1 MPRVKGGT
9 TTKARRKKILKLAK
23 GYVGS
28 KRLLYKTA
36 NEQVMK
42 SLSYAYRD
50 RRQKKREFRKL
61 WISRINAACK
71 LHDFKYSKFING
83 LALANIQLNR
93 KVLAEIAVENPDDF
107 KNLVELSKDALE
119 GKLPKKAKVKT
130 DEKPFKELPKK
141 AAVIEPVEKV
151 ESTSPVKKTT
161 VKKTSTSKKTTST
174 KTSTKKTTSAKK
186 TSPKKTTTPAKKT
199 SPKKTTTTKTK
210 KAVKKT
216 SEKKEATEK

>member
-151 ESTSPVKKTT
+151 ESTSTMKKTT
-161 VKKTSTSKKTTST
+161 VKKASTSKKTKST

-186 TSPKKTTTPAKKT
+186 SSPKKTTT
-199 SPKKTTTTKTK
+199 KTK
-210 KAVKKT
+210 KVVKKT
-216 SEKKEATEK
+216 SEKKVATE

>member
-1 MPRVKGGT
+1 MELRQ
-9 TTKARRKKILKLAK
+9 RQEEKKILKLAK

-107 KNLVELSKDALE
+107 KNLVDLSRNALE
-119 GKLPKKAKVKT
+119 GKLPKAKVKLM
-130 DEKPFKELPKK
+130 KNLSKSCLKK
-141 AAVIEPVEKV
+141 QQSSSLLRRLKV
-151 ESTSPVKKTT
+151 LQQ
-161 VKKTSTSKKTTST
+161 
-174 KTSTKKTTSAKK
+174 
-186 TSPKKTTTPAKKT
+186 
-199 SPKKTTTTKTK
+199 
-210 KAVKKT
+210 
-216 SEKKEATEK
+216 